1 MSIGMSGNDIRLLQN
16 YLYQV
21 CTKYKNIPGVRV
33 TGVFDDLTESS
44 VITLQKLFDIDQSGV
59 VGPTFWNNL
68 VSYVKE
74 QKVF

>member
-1 MSIGMSGNDIRLLQN
+1 MSIGMSGSDIKLLQN

-21 CTKYKNIPGVRV
+21 CIKYKNIPGVRV

-44 VITLQKLFDIDQSGV
+44 VLKLQKDFNIDESGV

-68 VSYVKE
+68 VSLAKGK
-74 QKVF
+74 KVL